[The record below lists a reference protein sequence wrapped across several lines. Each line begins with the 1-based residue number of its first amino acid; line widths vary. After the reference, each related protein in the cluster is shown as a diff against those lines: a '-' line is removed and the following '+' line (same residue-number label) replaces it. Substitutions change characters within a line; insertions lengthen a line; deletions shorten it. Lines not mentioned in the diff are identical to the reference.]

1 MPESG
6 ENRSMLGQTLAS
18 ELAIK
23 VYKEISA
30 MNHDH
35 ISETIDSVLMTCN
48 EPACGLTEGELAAAK
63 ELDSGALSVF
73 EFFNERPAITAAI
86 ISIAAAGAALVI
98 FMIKN
103 KD

>member
-1 MPESG
+1 
-6 ENRSMLGQTLAS
+6 MLGQTLAS

-30 MNHDH
+30 TSNDH

-48 EPACGLTEGELAAAK
+48 EPACGLTESEQGAAR

-86 ISIAAAGAALVI
+86 ITVTTAGIAMVLY
-98 FMIKN
+98 MIKN
-103 KD
+103 KN